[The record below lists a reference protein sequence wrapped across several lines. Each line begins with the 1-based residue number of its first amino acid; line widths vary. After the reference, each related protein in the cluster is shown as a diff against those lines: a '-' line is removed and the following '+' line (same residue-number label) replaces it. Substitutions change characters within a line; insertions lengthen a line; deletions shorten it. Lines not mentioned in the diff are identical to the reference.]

1 MLPLRSPRRRVHVR
15 PAGEEARTGASRASR
30 GAVEEDDAPADGAS
44 LAQAARSKASDSP
57 PSASP
62 RSPAARPAPTA
73 SPVAT
78 GSTAAAA
85 APRAASP
92 WRPSVLVPAFA
103 LLKVLQTYHEA
114 VYPIFPYF
122 VWPHFIAQ
130 VCSEEHL
137 NNRPFYGTVMAASAL
152 AL

>member
-1 MLPLRSPRRRVHVR
+1 M
-15 PAGEEARTGASRASR
+15 
-30 GAVEEDDAPADGAS
+30 APADWGS
-44 LAQAARSKASDSP
+44 LEQVVRSKAGDSP
-57 PSASP
+57 SSASP
-62 RSPAARPAPTA
+62 RSPAVSPAPTA

-78 GSTAAAA
+78 VTSNAAA
-85 APRAASP
+85 APRAGSP

-130 VCSEEHL
+130 VSSEEHL

-152 AL
+152 GL